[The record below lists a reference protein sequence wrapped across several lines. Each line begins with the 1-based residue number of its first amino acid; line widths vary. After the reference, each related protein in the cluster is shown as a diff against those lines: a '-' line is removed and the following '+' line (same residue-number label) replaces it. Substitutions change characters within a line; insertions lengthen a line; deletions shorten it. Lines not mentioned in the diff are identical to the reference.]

1 MAQDRFGLSERRAC
15 GIVGQSRSTQ
25 RRAASAP
32 GDGPLRRR
40 LHQIARRHQRFGYRR
55 AHALLVREGWM
66 INRKK
71 VLRIWREEGLKVQ
84 ARHHKRRRPPS
95 GEQARRAERPNH
107 VWAIDFQFD
116 ATSNGRML
124 KLANIVDE
132 FTREALS
139 TRTGRTCTADE
150 LVKVLE
156 QIVAERGAPE
166 YLRCD
171 NGPELIAF
179 TLRDW
184 CQTVGTAT
192 SYIEP
197 GSPWENPYV
206 ESFNARVRD
215 ELLSITE
222 FCNLTEAQ
230 VLIEDLRTQYN
241 TERPHSSLGYLTPVE
256 FHRAWTE
263 QHQPEPALS

>member
-15 GIVGQSRSTQ
+15 RIVGQPRTTQ
-25 RRAASAP
+25 RRPALHP
-32 GDGPLRRR
+32 GDGPLRAR

-55 AHALLVREGWM
+55 AHAVLVREGWVL
-66 INRKK
+66 NRKK
-71 VLRIWREEGLKVQ
+71 VLRIWREEGLKVS
-84 ARHHKRRRPPS
+84 ARHHKRRRPPQ
-95 GEQARRAERPNH
+95 GEPVRQAEHPNH

-116 ATSNGRML
+116 ATSDGHML

-156 QIVAERGAPE
+156 TLVTDRGAPGH
-166 YLRCD
+166 LRCD

-184 CQTVGTAT
+184 CRSAGTTT

-197 GSPWENPYV
+197 GSPWENAYV
-206 ESFNARVRD
+206 ESFNARIRD
-215 ELLSITE
+215 ELL
-222 FCNLTEAQ
+222 A
-230 VLIEDLRTQYN
+230 
-241 TERPHSSLGYLTPVE
+241 PSSAP
-256 FHRAWTE
+256 
-263 QHQPEPALS
+263 

>member
-1 MAQDRFGLSERRAC
+1 M
-15 GIVGQSRSTQ
+15 VGQPRSTQ
-25 RRAASAP
+25 RRPCPAP
-32 GDGPLRRR
+32 GDGPLRAR

-55 AHALLVREGWM
+55 AHALLRREGWVL
-66 INRKK
+66 NRKK
-71 VLRIWREEGLKVQ
+71 VLRLWREEGLKVHP
-84 ARHHKRRRPPS
+84 RHHKRRRPAA
-95 GEQARRAERPNH
+95 GEPLGRAERPNH

-116 ATSNGRML
+116 ATSDGRML
-124 KLANIVDE
+124 KLANVVDE

-139 TRTGRTCTADE
+139 TRTGRNCTADD

-156 QIVAERGAPE
+156 TLVTDRGAPGH
-166 YLRCD
+166 LRCD

-184 CQTVGTAT
+184 CRGSGSAT
-192 SYIEP
+192 RYIEP

-206 ESFNARVRD
+206 ESFNARIRD
-215 ELLSITE
+215 ELLANTE

-230 VLIEDLRTQYN
+230 VLIEDWRIAYN

-256 FHRAWTE
+256 FYRVWTE
-263 QHQPEPALS
+263 RLQPEEALS